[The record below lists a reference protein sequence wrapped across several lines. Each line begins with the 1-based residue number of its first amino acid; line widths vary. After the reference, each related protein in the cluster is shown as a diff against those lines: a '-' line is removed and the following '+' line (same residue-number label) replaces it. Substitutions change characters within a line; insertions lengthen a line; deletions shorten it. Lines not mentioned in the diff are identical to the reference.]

1 MSVSTHSV
9 PDDGARAAG
18 KVVGSGADG
27 GNRGPNF
34 TNAVGAC
41 ASSAPLRKAGS
52 PGDDTPLMPDI
63 CSEPGNVPTRILYH
77 YLYADRQ
84 GFGLCIN
91 DWNVT
96 NGQDA
101 RVGGWTVRNVCG
113 EAADAAGAVNVLVHA
128 LLRHSVMTRTAMAE
142 IGTHVLRD
150 L

>member
-84 GFGLCIN
+84 GFGLS
-91 DWNVT
+91 VAST
-96 NGQDA
+96 TGTLQTVKMRELGAGRYATSVA
-101 RVGGWTVRNVCG
+101 RPPTLP
-113 EAADAAGAVNVLVHA
+113 AP
-128 LLRHSVMTRTAMAE
+128 
-142 IGTHVLRD
+142 
-150 L
+150 